1 MEFFKKRKEDILPTD
16 LSCPLLTF
24 HNATKDKPNE
34 LDVWRLEDATRGVQ
48 IFGGIGSGKTSGSG
62 REIALSFLKNGY
74 GGIVLTGKVDEKDN
88 WVELAREAGRSGDL
102 VVFEPGSPYRFNFLQ
117 YELDRHRAEGGGYA
131 DNIVTLFLSIIQMGG
146 RIGGGGEGLGG
157 REPFWL
163 LATERLLKAAIDLL
177 RLAKLGKERVG
188 GGSGS
193 GFELTVANLAQVLR
207 DMPQGDGHHRRF
219 FKLSPPG
226 SFDEHAA
233 LQEWADRSF
242 TVYCLTWASAYIGHL
257 EKAEVQRPLESERRV
272 FESVSSYFLN
282 EFPNLAEKTRS
293 SILEHFFAFAS
304 PFRSGLLAD
313 YYAAGISPEI
323 LPERTF
329 EGKII
334 VLNFPVKQY
343 LQLGVYA
350 QSIYRKLWQQAVE
363 RRQVGKQTL
372 PVYQWI
378 DESQYF
384 VNNDDMLFQ
393 TTARASRACTVMLSQ
408 NISNYYATMGG
419 EGAMATVDSL
429 LGNLAT
435 KIFHNNNDAV
445 TNEWAAETI
454 GKDYRGNVTSG
465 DSGTS
470 IGQEF
475 QYQFLPKDF
484 TTLLCGGKLN
494 QGRVEAVVTV
504 AGRKWSN
511 NKNFM
516 KVAFQQNL
524 K

>member
-1 MEFFKKRKEDILPTD
+1 
-16 LSCPLLTF
+16 
-24 HNATKDKPNE
+24 
-34 LDVWRLEDATRGVQ
+34 
-48 IFGGIGSGKTSGSG
+48 
-62 REIALSFLKNGY
+62 
-74 GGIVLTGKVDEKDN
+74 
-88 WVELAREAGRSGDL
+88 
-102 VVFEPGSPYRFNFLQ
+102 
-117 YELDRHRAEGGGYA
+117 
-131 DNIVTLFLSIIQMGG
+131 
-146 RIGGGGEGLGG
+146 
-157 REPFWL
+157 
-163 LATERLLKAAIDLL
+163 
-177 RLAKLGKERVG
+177 
-188 GGSGS
+188 
-193 GFELTVANLAQVLR
+193 
-207 DMPQGDGHHRRF
+207 
-219 FKLSPPG
+219 
-226 SFDEHAA
+226 
-233 LQEWADRSF
+233 
-242 TVYCLTWASAYIGHL
+242 
-257 EKAEVQRPLESERRV
+257 
-272 FESVSSYFLN
+272 
-282 EFPNLAEKTRS
+282 
-293 SILEHFFAFAS
+293 
-304 PFRSGLLAD
+304 
-313 YYAAGISPEI
+313 
-323 LPERTF
+323 
-329 EGKII
+329 
-334 VLNFPVKQY
+334 
-343 LQLGVYA
+343 VYA